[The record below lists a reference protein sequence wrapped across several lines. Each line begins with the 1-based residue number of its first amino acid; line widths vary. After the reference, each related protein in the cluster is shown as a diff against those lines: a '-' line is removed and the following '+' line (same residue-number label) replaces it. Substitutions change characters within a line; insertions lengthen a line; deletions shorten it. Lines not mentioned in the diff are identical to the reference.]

1 MALPYDDLVR
11 LRRTDPA
18 WRLLTADRAPVIAS
32 FLDRA
37 FRAGARRTWSES
49 ELVILLED
57 VLYDVQALEGDDAVP
72 RSAGEYLTEWA
83 QDDKG
88 WLRKFYPPGEDEAH
102 FDLSPAAERAL
113 GWLDSL
119 FERGFIGTESRL
131 LTAVHLLEQIV
142 EGVEEDAEERVRRLE
157 AQRAEID
164 RQIAAVRAGDMPVLD
179 DRALRERFLQFSRLA
194 RELLSDFRAVE
205 HRFRELDRDVRTR
218 IAGWEGDK
226 AALLREVFG
235 ERDVIAESDEGRS
248 FRAFWD
254 FLMTPES
261 QEHLSML
268 LDRTFAI
275 DALWRSGKE
284 RGAEA
289 GGTTG
294 ADGTAG
300 GIAGAAGGSAG
311 VAARGTAG
319 DARDERLRRVHY
331 DWITAG
337 EQTQRT
343 VARLSQQLRR
353 FLDDQAYLENRR
365 IIEILNAIGRHGLEL
380 ADDTPKGTVMEIDE
394 MSADVTLPLER
405 PLAAPSVNE
414 ELSLEIDDGAE
425 VDVDLSVLFNQV
437 YVDTARL
444 RRRIDTILDERDQVS
459 LATVIEGYPLEDGLA
474 ELVGYLSVASESS
487 AAVVDETRRDT
498 VGWTDRSGVTRR
510 ARIPVVVFRRMS
522 GEGAAR

>member
-37 FRAGARRTWSES
+37 FREGARRTWSES
-49 ELVILLED
+49 ELVVLLED
-57 VLYDVQALEGDDAVP
+57 VLFDVQALEGADAVP
-72 RSAGEYLTEWA
+72 RSPGEYLTEWA

-142 EGVEEDAEERVRRLE
+142 EGVEEDADERIRRLE
-157 AQRAEID
+157 EQRGAID
-164 RQIAAVRAGDMPVLD
+164 RQIAAIRAGDIPVLD
-179 DRALRERFLQFSRLA
+179 DRSLRERFLQFARLA
-194 RELLSDFRAVE
+194 RELLADFRAVE

-226 AALLREVFG
+226 ATLLREVFG
-235 ERDVIAESDEGRS
+235 ERDVIADSDEGRS

-261 QEHLSML
+261 QERLSQL

-275 DALWRSGKE
+275 EALRRSGGE
-284 RGAEA
+284 RGGSGAETSGEA
-289 GGTTG
+289 GGTEQ
-294 ADGTAG
+294 
-300 GIAGAAGGSAG
+300 
-311 VAARGTAG
+311 
-319 DARDERLRRVHY
+319 DAVRSDVRDERLRRVHY

-337 EQTQRT
+337 EHTQRT

-365 IIEILNAIGRHGLEL
+365 IIEILNTIGRHGLVL
-380 ADDTPKGTVMEIDE
+380 ADEVPKGNVMEIDGVG
-394 MSADVTLPLER
+394 SDISLPLER
-405 PLAAPSVNE
+405 PLASPVEDE
-414 ELSLEIDDGAE
+414 EMTLDLDGGEE
-425 VDVDLSVLFNQV
+425 VDLDLSVLFDQV

-444 RRRIDTILDERDQVS
+444 QRQIDLLLEEVDQVS
-459 LATVIEGYPLEDGLA
+459 LATVIDRHPLRDGLA
-474 ELVGYLSVASESS
+474 ELVGYLAVASESS
-487 AAVVDETRRDT
+487 DAVIDDARRDR
-498 VGWTDRSGVTRR
+498 VVWTGRGGVTRR
-510 ARIPVVVFRRMS
+510 ARVPVVVFRR
-522 GEGAAR
+522 

>member
-1 MALPYDDLVR
+1 M
-11 LRRTDPA
+11 
-18 WRLLTADRAPVIAS
+18 IAS

-37 FRAGARRTWSES
+37 FREGARRTWSES
-49 ELVILLED
+49 ELIILLED
-57 VLYDVQALEGDDAVP
+57 ALYDVQALEGDDAVP

-179 DRALRERFLQFSRLA
+179 DRSLRERFLQFARLA
-194 RELLSDFRAVE
+194 RELLADFRAVE

-226 AALLREVFG
+226 AALLRDVFG
-235 ERDVIAESDEGRS
+235 ERDLIAESDEGRS

-275 DALWRSGKE
+275 DAL
-284 RGAEA
+284 
-289 GGTTG
+289 
-294 ADGTAG
+294 
-300 GIAGAAGGSAG
+300 GGSAEG
-311 VAARGTAG
+311 V
-319 DARDERLRRVHY
+319 RDDRLRRVHY

-353 FLDDQAYLENRR
+353 FLDDQVYLENRR

-380 ADDTPKGTVMEIDE
+380 ADDTPKGTIMEIEE
-394 MSADVTLPLER
+394 MNADVTLPLER
-405 PLAAPSVNE
+405 PLAAPVAEE
-414 ELSLEIDDGAE
+414 ELALELDDGEE
-425 VDVDLSVLFNQV
+425 VELDLSVLFDQV

-444 RRRIDTILDERDQVS
+444 RRQIDALLDERYQVS
-459 LATVIEGYPLEDGLA
+459 LATMIERYPLTDGLA
-474 ELVGYLSVASESS
+474 ELVGYFTVASERST
-487 AAVVDETRRDT
+487 AVVDEVRRDQ
-498 VGWTDRSGVTRR
+498 VAWSDRSGVTRR
-510 ARIPVVVFRRMS
+510 ARVPVVVFCRASDEVRR
-522 GEGAAR
+522 